1 MAIPTPY
8 AGSYY
13 PIYNSGLNQYIPP
26 TNSMPF
32 KQISALFLAFAHAYP
47 VGTNGAHSALQL
59 EQGQP
64 DEPQRVP
71 LVVNTARSVNPG
83 ILSFIS
89 LGWGHDDWTYISN
102 DYNAFLKGQGLFN
115 FPGSVVSLIRQ
126 YQLDGFDID
135 DESLNESSG
144 NISQGDFTAVC
155 LAIKAA
161 LVLAGKEDGKT
172 YYFSITPAGSPE
184 SALITDDNIILFDL
198 INTQNYGGSNYA
210 QYADFK
216 HANKAHFAYGVDS
229 EGGQEEVLTK
239 DMVAGMAG
247 AFNWTLSADSNY
259 NYQCTANIA
268 SVTGYN
274 AS

>member
-26 TNSMPF
+26 TTSMPF
-32 KQISALFLAFAHAYP
+32 QQISALFLAFAHAYP

-71 LVVNTARSVNPG
+71 LVVSTARSVNPG
-83 ILSFIS
+83 ILAFIS

-102 DYNAFLKGQGLFN
+102 DYNTFLKGKGLFN

-135 DESLNESSG
+135 DESLNDSSG
-144 NISQGDFTAVC
+144 TISQADFTAVC
-155 LAIKAA
+155 LAIKTA
-161 LVLAGKEDGKT
+161 LVSAGKEDGKT
-172 YYFSITPAGSPE
+172 YYFSVTPAGTPG
-184 SALITDDNIILFDL
+184 SALLNDNNIGVFDL

-210 QYADFK
+210 QYAGFK
-216 HANKAHFAYGVDS
+216 RTSKACFAYGVNS
-229 EGGQEEVLTK
+229 EGGHEQVLTPA
-239 DMVAGMAG
+239 MVAGMAG
-247 AFNWTLSADSNY
+247 AFNWSLSADSNY

-268 SVTGYN
+268 SVTGYDV
-274 AS
+274 S